1 MRRPTVAVLFFG
13 LLAGTLAAAS
23 LSSSKQ
29 QEITP
34 APAGPFHV
42 SGNTILDS
50 RGRAFLMRGTQ
61 LTEFHL
67 QTVARDNRAG
77 EDFGAHS
84 ATSLSAV
91 RLRFN
96 MNAVRLP
103 VNVLEADAAG
113 YFAELAKVVRRANE
127 VDLLVILAAREP
139 GAAMPTARTARFWE
153 RCAAYFKDYPNV
165 MFDVFSDPDGMNG
178 LIGAVRSA
186 GANQPVVVTGWKDDR
201 MFEGSVPRFDD
212 ANVVYGVSPRFLNTR
227 TDAQRD
233 AHFGKLAESAPVIA
247 NWDLELHDD
256 VACAAVPSD
265 PAAAAEMVEG
275 ALDYFDAH
283 GISWTA
289 SVLEPGKLV
298 NDLSFHDATTLE
310 NGWTCGQPFKAG
322 LGRVI
327 EAHMRASQE
336 RGLFAVGEAGGADIA
351 RGAVAIA
358 YGPILAAYDA
368 RHTGSR
374 APLSLGRMSVEVTDA
389 LGVTRPAGMLW
400 ASAGW
405 GQTNFLIPRESAV
418 GPAAMTIVRD
428 DGSRLTSNIT
438 IADTA
443 PGFLTG
449 YSCRGPAVGLATEIF
464 RDGRKSSTLVSS
476 CKGTNCKTVAIPM
489 SRGSVTRVR
498 LVASGFRY
506 AVSARDIEV
515 TIGGVRVPVV
525 SYGPDKDGTDFVTIQ
540 IPDSLRGV
548 GETDLL
554 SHINGRISN
563 AVRIYVGGE
572 KAAPTRASAAD
583 QGVRPTQ
590 GS

>member
-1 MRRPTVAVLFFG
+1 
-13 LLAGTLAAAS
+13 
-23 LSSSKQ
+23 
-29 QEITP
+29 
-34 APAGPFHV
+34 
-42 SGNTILDS
+42 
-50 RGRAFLMRGTQ
+50 
-61 LTEFHL
+61 
-67 QTVARDNRAG
+67 
-77 EDFGAHS
+77 
-84 ATSLSAV
+84 
-91 RLRFN
+91 

-103 VNVLEADAAG
+103 VNVLESDAPG
-113 YFAELAKVVRRANE
+113 YFAELAKVVRRAND

-139 GAAMPTARTARFWE
+139 GSAMPSARTARFWE
-153 RCAAYFKDYPNV
+153 RCAAYFKDYPNM
-165 MFDVFSDPDGMNG
+165 MFDVFSDPSGAGWNAWRDGMNG

-186 GANQPVVVTGWKDDR
+186 GANQPIVVMGWKDHR
-201 MFEGSVPRFDD
+201 MFEGAVPRFDD
-212 ANVVYGVSPRFLNTR
+212 ANVVYEASPRFLNTR
-227 TDAQRD
+227 TDADRD
-233 AHFGKLAESAPVIA
+233 AHFGKLAEDVPVIA
-247 NWDLELHDD
+247 NWDLELHDAA
-256 VACAAVPSD
+256 ACAAVPSD
-265 PAAAAEMVEG
+265 PTEAAAMVEG
-275 ALDYFDAH
+275 NLDYFDAH
-283 GISWTA
+283 RISWTV

-368 RHTGSR
+368 AHTGSR
-374 APLSLGRMSVEVTDA
+374 APLSLGRMQVEVTDA

-418 GPAAMTIVRD
+418 GPAVMTIVRD
-428 DGSRLTSNIT
+428 DGSRLASNIT
-438 IADTA
+438 IANTA

-464 RDGRKSSTLVSS
+464 KDGRSASTPVSS

-489 SRGSVTRVR
+489 SRRAVTRVR
-498 LVASGFRY
+498 LVASGFRN
-506 AVSARDIEV
+506 AASARDIEV

-540 IPDSLRGV
+540 IPESLRGI

-554 SHINGRISN
+554 SHINGRVSN
-563 AVRIYVGGE
+563 AVRINLGGDAGPARLAE
-572 KAAPTRASAAD
+572 TERSI
-583 QGVRPTQ
+583 R
-590 GS
+590 

>member
-1 MRRPTVAVLFFG
+1 
-13 LLAGTLAAAS
+13 
-23 LSSSKQ
+23 
-29 QEITP
+29 
-34 APAGPFHV
+34 
-42 SGNTILDS
+42 
-50 RGRAFLMRGTQ
+50 MRGTQ

-77 EDFGAHS
+77 EDFGPHS

-103 VNVLEADAAG
+103 VNVLESGAPG
-113 YFAELAKVVRRANE
+113 YFEELAKVVRRANE

-139 GAAMPTARTARFWE
+139 GSAMPSARTAQFWE
-153 RCAAYFKDYPNV
+153 RCAAYFRDYPNV
-165 MFDVFSDPDGMNG
+165 MFDVFSDPSAVGDAHSEAGWKIWRDGMNR
-178 LIGAVRSA
+178 LIGAVRGA
-186 GANQPVVVTGWKDDR
+186 GANQPVVVMGWKDDR
-201 MFEGSVPRFDD
+201 MFEGADMRLDD
-212 ANVVYGVSPRFLNTR
+212 ANIVYEASPRFLNTR
-227 TDAQRD
+227 TDAERD
-233 AHFGKLAESAPVIA
+233 AHFGALARTVPVIA
-247 NWDLELHDD
+247 NWDLELHDA

-265 PAAAAEMVEG
+265 PTAAAAMVQG
-275 ALDYFDAH
+275 SLDYFDAH

-368 RHTGSR
+368 GHTGSR
-374 APLSLGRMSVEVTDA
+374 APLSLGRMQVEVTDA

-464 RDGRKSSTLVSS
+464 RDGRRSTTPVSS

-489 SRGSVTRVR
+489 SRGAVTRVR
-498 LVASGFRY
+498 LVASGFRN
-506 AVSARDIEV
+506 AASARDIEV

-525 SYGPDKDGTDFVTIQ
+525 SYGPDRDGTDFVTIE
-540 IPDSLRGV
+540 IPNTLRGI

-554 SHINGRISN
+554 SHIDGRVSN
-563 AVRIYVGGE
+563 AVRIYLGGE
-572 KAAPTRASAAD
+572 ATLKSARARGES
-583 QGVRPTQ
+583 GL
-590 GS
+590 